1 MIYATK
7 TAIVL
12 ATDLPTWQKVN
23 VAAFL
28 AGGLVHAF
36 PEMAGEPY
44 ADAEGRAYTALIRE
58 PVFVF
63 GAEPDTI
70 RRTYD
75 RAVSRDLRFSIFTR
89 PLFET
94 TNDADNRA
102 EVAATGAEAL
112 DLVGLGLH
120 GERKIVDKIINGLKR
135 LG

>member
-28 AGGLVHAF
+28 AGGLVQSF

-44 ADAEGRAYTALIRE
+44 ADADGRAYTALIRE

-63 GAEPDTI
+63 GAEPDTM
-70 RRTYD
+70 RRTYE
-75 RAVSRDLRFSIFTR
+75 RAISRDLRFAIFTR

-94 TNDADNRA
+94 THDADNRA
-102 EVAATGAEAL
+102 EVAATSAAAL

-120 GERKIVDKIINGLKR
+120 GERKIVDKVINGLKR